1 MTRMLARRKML
12 PLLLCY
18 AQGKFPIQGRTRMQ
32 KMVFLFEKKAEISE
46 YQFQAAN
53 FGPFSWRLS
62 SAIDSLVQNGLV
74 RETKSTFEGAE
85 KYEYDITKDGVEVVK
100 EWLAV
105 DAKHERYFEIMSA
118 LKRDFNG
125 MSLSNLLRRIY
136 SQYPDY
142 AVKSQYEF

>member
-1 MTRMLARRKML
+1 ML

-18 AQGKFPIQGRTRMQ
+18 AQDKFPIQGRTRMQ
-32 KMVFLFEKKAEISE
+32 KMIFLFEKKVEMSE

-62 SAIDSLVQNGLV
+62 SAIDSLVHNGLIH
-74 RETKSTFEGAE
+74 ESKSTFEGAE
-85 KYEYDITKDGVEVVK
+85 KYEYDITKDGVDMVK
-100 EWLAV
+100 EWLAM
-105 DAKHERYFEIMSA
+105 DTRHERYLEIMSA
-118 LKRDFNG
+118 LKREHNG